1 VDLTAPLLRLQNI
14 EACYGAVAAVR
25 GVSLAVPEGAI
36 VALLGA
42 NGAGKTTV
50 LRIIAGAM
58 DPRQG
63 TVSFAGREIQ
73 GRDPDWVARQGIA
86 HVPEGRELFPLL
98 TVRDNLRLG
107 AYRRHDRAAIAQDL
121 ERVYGY
127 FPVLRERA
135 KQRAGYL
142 SGGEQQMLA
151 IGRALMARPRLML
164 LDEPSLGLS
173 PLLVMEIFDI
183 IRRLNQTEQVA
194 MLLVE
199 QNAYLALQVVQHGY
213 VMEAGRIVL
222 DASPERL
229 LGSGAIQQWYRGAK
243 Q

>member
-1 VDLTAPLLRLQNI
+1 LELTPPLLRLR
-14 EACYGAVAAVR
+14 EVAAGYGAVTAVQ
-25 GVSLAVPEGAI
+25 GVNLAVPEGAI

-58 DPRQG
+58 DPWQG
-63 TVSFAGREIQ
+63 TVSFSGREIQ
-73 GRDPDWVARQGIA
+73 GRDPDWIARQGIA

-107 AYRRHDRAAIAQDL
+107 AYCRPDRAAIGRDL

-127 FPVLRERA
+127 FPALKERA

-151 IGRALMARPRLML
+151 IGRALMARPRLIL

-173 PLLVMEIFDI
+173 PLLVTEIFDI
-183 IRRLNQTEQVA
+183 IRQLNQTEQVA

-199 QNAYLALQVVQHGY
+199 QNAFLALPIARHGY
-213 VMEAGRIVL
+213 VMAAGRIVL

>member
-1 VDLTAPLLRLQNI
+1 MDLIPPLLRLHDI
-14 EACYGAVAAVR
+14 ATGYGAVATVQ
-25 GVSLAVPEGAI
+25 GVNLAVPEGAI

-58 DPRQG
+58 NPWQG
-63 TVSFAGREIQ
+63 TVSFAGRDIQ

-107 AYRRHDRAAIAQDL
+107 AYCRRDRAAIAQDL

-173 PLLVMEIFDI
+173 PRLVTELFDI
-183 IRRLNQTEQVA
+183 IQRLNETERVA

-199 QNAYLALQVVQHGY
+199 QNAYLALPIARHGY
-213 VMEAGRIVL
+213 VMAAGRVVL

-229 LGSGAIQQWYRGAK
+229 LDSGAIQQWYRGAK